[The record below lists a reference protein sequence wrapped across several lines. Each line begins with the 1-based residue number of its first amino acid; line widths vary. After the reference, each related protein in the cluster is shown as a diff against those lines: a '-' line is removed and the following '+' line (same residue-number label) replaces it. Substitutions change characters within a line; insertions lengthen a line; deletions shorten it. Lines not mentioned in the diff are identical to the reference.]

1 MLMKVF
7 QKRRTDNVPR
17 EGEIT
22 TAMSKVNERDGNAST
37 RGTGIRKKQ
46 RQFIYSNLRE
56 ARSVSQITS
65 YT

>member
-1 MLMKVF
+1 MY
-7 QKRRTDNVPR
+7 Q